1 MKVDLLSHV
10 AAMRSATTVY
20 DLRCVTLAFVREFGF
35 RSAYFMSPIA
45 GDPSVGRGLTNAGFS
60 EAWARSYRAGLY
72 RSDPLPRIALHH
84 SRPFRWG
91 ALLQTGYLQEQGK
104 RYLRTLAQHD
114 MADGFIVPA
123 YGPGVRCGLMGMGHA
138 DDLDS
143 FSEDDISL
151 IQIGTQASYNRYCDL
166 ISVELEEVT
175 LSNREIDV
183 LYWIMQ
189 GKSNSAIAGILG
201 ISTQTVDTYVRRLF
215 AKLDVADRTGAAIA
229 AIQRGIFV
237 AGYLREDT
245 EKGTAD

>member
-1 MKVDLLSHV
+1 M
-10 AAMRSATTVY
+10 MRSATTVY
-20 DLRCVTLAFVREFGF
+20 DLRCATLAFVHEFGF

-45 GDPSVGRGLTNAGFS
+45 GDPRLGRNLTNAGFS
-60 EAWARSYRAGLY
+60 QAWARSYRSGLY

-91 ALLQTGYLQEQGK
+91 ALLRTGYLQEQGK
-104 RYLRTLAQHD
+104 RYLKTLEQHD
-114 MADGFIVPA
+114 MADGLVVPA
-123 YGPGVRCGLMGMGHA
+123 YGPGVRCGLMGLGHA

-143 FSEDDISL
+143 YTEDDIAL
-151 IQIGTQASYNRYCDL
+151 IQMGTQASYNLYCDL
-166 ISVELEEVT
+166 ISVELEEVL

-215 AKLDVADRTGAAIA
+215 AKLGVADRTGAAIA

-237 AGYLREDT
+237 AGYLREDA
-245 EKGTAD
+245 EQAPAD